1 MGAPTSFLPKRLSQC
16 SRHSSYSLLVINCFK
31 CKQSALEQE
40 AAELKEGITAQAEDG
55 MRAQRFVSLVRRNGG
70 SFDIMAGAVMGQ
82 LTVISADVV
91 IIRVI
96 DFLLG
101 GGRLMMGQLVSAVG
115 AVEKPGQRIG
125 GASRRN

>member
-1 MGAPTSFLPKRLSQC
+1 
-16 SRHSSYSLLVINCFK
+16 
-31 CKQSALEQE
+31 
-40 AAELKEGITAQAEDG
+40 
-55 MRAQRFVSLVRRNGG
+55 
-70 SFDIMAGAVMGQ
+70 MAGAVMGQ

-125 GASRRN
+125 GAVWIAGLADGFLQTVGKLPRFLVHDGLMGVPENHQFLRLGLAPLLGLVVLADGLAQHGMSHVLLLFQDIPNRRT